1 MVLIQAFNGA
11 GATVTPTWINL
22 GVFWVFQIP
31 LAWFLTRHTGAGPNG
46 LFCCV
51 LSADTLLLLLLVV
64 VVVSAVLF
72 RRGTWKQQK
81 V

>member
-22 GVFWVFQIP
+22 GDFWVFQIP
-31 LAWFLTRHTGAGPNG
+31 LAWFLTRHTGSGPNG

-51 LSADTLLLLLLVV
+51 LSADTLLVLVVV